1 MVKCETVLFNPLNAR
16 TVRLTGGTKTINPH
30 VFDAEIVSLEMP
42 TDVVISTGKTISIK
56 NRKYKVNFID
66 KLYKGNV
73 LIYDLHVAKPNKSNI
88 FILPMLSGERNLYFY
103 NTHLVN
109 VFIGTVQQ
117 KGCIAL
123 LYRWSKD
130 PLFLKFEAAV
140 KQFRSYIDMED
151 HDEYVLYLF
160 DVPSG
165 QKQNYK
171 KFINGKYSELSTK
184 YKTQLLKFHGMNIDS
199 QIGQILFKSEK
210 RKHRLETMLGC
221 ILSDEAE
228 LYSIINP
235 KKELFNPKNY
245 L

>member
-16 TVRLTGGTKTINPH
+16 TVRLTGGTKAINPH

-42 TDVVISTGKTISIK
+42 ADVVISTGETISIK

-117 KGCIAL
+117 KECIAL

-130 PLFLKFEAAV
+130 PLFLKFEAAI

-160 DVPSG
+160 NIPLG

-171 KFINGKYSELSTK
+171 KFINGKYSELNTK

-228 LYSIINP
+228 LYSIIDP

>member
-1 MVKCETVLFNPLNAR
+1 
-16 TVRLTGGTKTINPH
+16 
-30 VFDAEIVSLEMP
+30 
-42 TDVVISTGKTISIK
+42 
-56 NRKYKVNFID
+56 
-66 KLYKGNV
+66 
-73 LIYDLHVAKPNKSNI
+73 
-88 FILPMLSGERNLYFY
+88 
-103 NTHLVN
+103 
-109 VFIGTVQQ
+109 
-117 KGCIAL
+117 
-123 LYRWSKD
+123 
-130 PLFLKFEAAV
+130 
-140 KQFRSYIDMED
+140 MED

-221 ILSDEAE
+221 ILDDEAE
-228 LYSIINP
+228 LYSIIDP